1 MAIYSR
7 IIMFPV
13 NIYGKSKMK
22 WQLLTY
28 AFNNLKARQ
37 LRSWLT
43 ILGVIIGIAAVVTFM
58 LIGQGLQ
65 SSIQAQ
71 FQKIGVNKLMI
82 SPGQSAAFGGILSS
96 ERLSDH
102 DIDIIKN
109 VRGVDKVGGM
119 DYKNAKIT
127 FKNEVEY
134 AFIIGMPSEITII
147 EYGMGI
153 EHGRELAASDKYEAV
168 VGYDIY
174 HANNFFDKPVKPG
187 NTITIQDTDFKV
199 VGSAE
204 KVGNHQDDTQIY
216 IPIDTANTLFN
227 QKGYAMIIVLTDKTA
242 NVSEVA
248 TAVSEKLRKDRNEKR
263 GEEDFTVQT
272 FEQVLQTF
280 GNILGI
286 VQLVVIGIAAI
297 SLIVGGIGITNT
309 MYTSVLERTRQIG
322 VMKAVGAKN
331 RDVLAIFIFE
341 SGIIGLIGGAI
352 GVLLGALAGKAI
364 ELTASVAGFS
374 MLQISISPY
383 VVVLGLLFALVIGV
397 ISGIA
402 PARHASRLNPVEAL
416 RYE

>member
-1 MAIYSR
+1 
-7 IIMFPV
+7 
-13 NIYGKSKMK
+13 MK

-43 ILGVIIGIAAVVTFM
+43 IIGVIIGIAAVVTFM

-65 SSIQAQ
+65 SSIQSQ
-71 FQKIGVNKLMI
+71 FEKMGINKLMI
-82 SPGQSAAFGGILSS
+82 SPGATGAFGGVLSS
-96 ERLSDH
+96 ERFSDH

-119 DYKNAKIT
+119 DYKTAKVK

-134 AFIIGMPSEITII
+134 TFIIGMASDISLT
-147 EYGMGI
+147 EYGISI
-153 EHGRELAASDKYEAV
+153 EHGRELTASDKYDAV

-174 HANNFFDKPVKPG
+174 HANNFFDKPVRPG
-187 NTITIQDTDFKV
+187 NTITIQDIEFKV
-199 VGSAE
+199 IGSAE
-204 KVGNHQDDTQIY
+204 KIGNHGDDTQIY
-216 IPIDTANTLFN
+216 IPMDTANTIFK
-227 QKGYAMIIVLTDKTA
+227 QEGYAMIIVLTDKNA

-297 SLIVGGIGITNT
+297 SLLVGGIGITNT

-341 SGIIGLIGGAI
+341 SGIIGLIGGGI
-352 GVLLGALAGKAI
+352 GVILGIIAGKAVQ
-364 ELTASVAGFS
+364 LAASIAGFS
-374 MLQISISPY
+374 ILQINVNLY
-383 VVVLGLLFALVIGV
+383 VIIAGLLFALVIGI

>member
-1 MAIYSR
+1 
-7 IIMFPV
+7 MFPV

-43 ILGVIIGIAAVVTFM
+43 IIGVIIGIAAVVTFM

-65 SSIQAQ
+65 SSIQSQ
-71 FQKIGVNKLMI
+71 FEKMGINKLMI
-82 SPGQSAAFGGILSS
+82 SPGASGAFGGVLSS
-96 ERLSDH
+96 ERFSDH

-119 DYKNAKIT
+119 DYKNAKVE
-127 FKNEVEY
+127 FKNDVKY
-134 AFIIGMPSEITII
+134 TFIIGMPSDITLP
-147 EYGMGI
+147 EYGMEI
-153 EHGRELAASDKYEAV
+153 EHGRELTKSDKYEAV

-174 HANNFFDKPVKPG
+174 HASNFFDKPVNPG
-187 NTITIQDTDFKV
+187 NTIKIQDAEFDV

-204 KVGNHQDDTQIY
+204 KIGNHQDDTQVY
-216 IPIDTANTLFN
+216 IPIDTANELFK
-227 QKGYAMIIVLTDKTA
+227 QEGYAMIIVLTKEGS
-242 NVSEVA
+242 NNSEVA
-248 TAVSEKLRKDRNEKR
+248 TSVSEKLRKDRNEKR

-297 SLIVGGIGITNT
+297 SLLVGGIGITNT

-341 SGIIGLIGGAI
+341 SGIIGLIGGGI
-352 GVLLGALAGKAI
+352 GVILGIMAGKAVQI
-364 ELTASVAGFS
+364 AASIAGFS
-374 MLQISISPY
+374 ILQINVNLY
-383 VVVLGLLFALVIGV
+383 VIIAGLLFALVIGI

-402 PARHASRLNPVEAL
+402 PARHAARLNPVEAL

>member
-1 MAIYSR
+1 
-7 IIMFPV
+7 MFPAS
-13 NIYGKSKMK
+13 ICGKNKMK

-43 ILGVIIGIAAVVTFM
+43 IIGVIIGIAAVVTFM

-65 SSIQAQ
+65 DSIQAQ
-71 FQKIGVNKLMI
+71 FQKIGVNKLI
-82 SPGQSAAFGGILSS
+82 VGPGQSAAFAGGLSS
-96 ERLSDH
+96 ERLSEH
-102 DIDIIKN
+102 DIDVIKN

-119 DYKNAKIT
+119 DYKTAKIE
-127 FKNEVEY
+127 FKNEVKY
-134 AFIIGMPSEITII
+134 TFIIGMPSEITITQ
-147 EYGMGI
+147 YGMGI
-153 EHGRELAASDKYEAV
+153 EHGRELTASDKYDAV

-174 HANNFFDKPVKPG
+174 HSVNFFDKPVKPG
-187 NTITIQDTDFKV
+187 NTITIQNVEFKV

-216 IPIDTANTLFN
+216 IPIETANTLFE
-227 QKGYAMIIVLTDKTA
+227 QKGYSMIIVLTNE
-242 NVSEVA
+242 NVNISEVA
-248 TAVSEKLRKDRNEKR
+248 NDVSERLRKDRNLKR
-263 GEEDFTVQT
+263 GDEDFTVQT
-272 FEQVLQTF
+272 FEQILQTF

-297 SLIVGGIGITNT
+297 SLLVGGIGITNT

-322 VMKAVGAKN
+322 VMKAIGAKN
-331 RDVLAIFIFE
+331 RDVLTIFIFE

-352 GVLLGALAGKAI
+352 GVSLGALAGKAI
-364 ELTASVAGFS
+364 ELTASVAGYS

-383 VVVLGLLFALVIGV
+383 VIVLGLLFAFVIGV
-397 ISGIA
+397 VSGIA
-402 PARHASRLNPVEAL
+402 PARHASKLNPVEAL